1 MIVRKGA
8 EGDLPLPAAER
19 IEILA
24 LLAAT
29 DDSDLRA
36 KARATFQSWD
46 QAEVREVL
54 SSPSVAPQVLRFASE
69 QILAGY
75 GALKE
80 TLLSNP
86 RLPDEIRNQLQSAA
100 PMLTA
105 EKPEETARELLA
117 KLSAALEQGDDAAVH
132 ALTPEIKAPAEAVK
146 ASELTGDERQT
157 LLQKIGRMSAV
168 EKIKAALT
176 GNMETRVVLIRDSN
190 KIVARAVLQSPKVN
204 ETELE
209 SYAAAKN
216 VSEEVL
222 RLIAVNRK
230 FMKSYVV
237 LRALVNNPRAPI
249 DITLPLIKHL
259 KERDVKGVAL
269 NHNIPDAIRTTAIK
283 LIKQREEALKPKLPT
298 KH

>member
-1 MIVRKGA
+1 VIVRKGA